1 MNEWIRSAIVLNF
14 ADSGHSAS
22 MVATA
27 DDRRTCSL
35 QQLDLSVAADC
46 DGEDAMQRVH
56 PALCWE
62 WSLASLRA
70 GLSSDTLSYVISAV
84 GCRLRD
90 LRLSWGSIDAG
101 NFVSALSCC
110 TNLTRLELADTSLV
124 DDHVGALSRVLESAP
139 GLETLDLSANELSQI
154 RTLPVEVCVHLRW
167 LGLGLNNLKVLPTG
181 LSTLTALTLLNI
193 GGNSLEQVPLAIRK
207 LRKLV
212 QLDMGS
218 NRIAALPPWI
228 TELTALQVLG
238 LRSLS
243 RRHAPPHGA
252 ANNAA
257 AVGGGGAGIPDLSA
271 LALREIDLSDC
282 DLYDC
287 HLPSWLFDLESL
299 EDLDLSENH
308 LIHLPLRSWQLPRLA
323 RLSLANQSAWEG
335 EHPLHGCEGAEEMY
349 NLQGVGAVNILM
361 KLPSRAALCAA
372 SCTCLYLP
380 LG

>member
-1 MNEWIRSAIVLNF
+1 MSGFAIVLHC
-14 ADSGHSAS
+14 AVSDHSAA
-22 MVATA
+22 MGATA

-70 GLSSDTLSYVISAV
+70 GLSSDTLSYAISAL

-101 NFVSALSCC
+101 NIVPALSCC
-110 TNLTRLELADTSLV
+110 TNLTCLELADTSLENG
-124 DDHVGALSRVLESAP
+124 HVGALSRVLESAP
-139 GLETLDLSANELSQI
+139 GLKTLDLSANELSQI
-154 RTLPVEVCVHLRW
+154 RTLPVEACVHLRW
-167 LGLGLNNLKVLPTG
+167 LGLGLNNELKALPTG

-257 AVGGGGAGIPDLSA
+257 AVGGEGAGIPDLSA
-271 LALREIDLSDC
+271 LPLREIDLSDC

-308 LIHLPLRSWQLPRLA
+308 LNHLPLRSGQLPRLA

-335 EHPLHGCEGAEEMY
+335 EHPLHGCEGAQEMY
-349 NLQGVGAVNILM
+349 DLQGVGAVKILV
-361 KLPSRAALCAA
+361 KLPSRAAL
-372 SCTCLYLP
+372 
-380 LG
+380 